1 MDRKTYICRKLFKA
15 FEWAGQGFPCRIS
28 TSEASEVEQARE
40 AAGVAWAV
48 QESLSLVGFRRAKP
62 PSWSRRGKKTVGL
75 AWTGQGLPEQF
86 FRRAKPPSWGGR
98 TKQLG
103 WHGLGKGSLVDFRRA
118 KPPSWSGS
126 DERSS
131 ELNRAKELA
140 GLAWAGQ
147 EFPRRIPT
155 SKASKLGGRGK
166 QLGWHG
172 QARRV
177 PSHRISTRNLCPGWI
192 LCGWCWGGLPS
203 SDFDEGSCPGW
214 ILCGWCWGE
223 LPSSDF
229 DEDSGEPPKR
239 KVVLGRAPKEKSS
252 TQKSPRKGN

>member
-1 MDRKTYICRKLFKA
+1 LDRKTCIYRKLFKA

-155 SKASKLGGRGK
+155 SKASKLGG
-166 QLGWHG
+166 
-172 QARRV
+172 ARK
-177 PSHRISTRNLCPGWI
+177 TA
-192 LCGWCWGGLPS
+192 GLAWASQKGSLAP
-203 SDFDEGSCPGW
+203 DFDEGSCALAG
-214 ILCGWCWGE
+214 
-223 LPSSDF
+223 SS
-229 DEDSGEPPKR
+229 
-239 KVVLGRAPKEKSS
+239 VVGAGGGFPRRISTREAALAGSSVVGAGGSFPRRISTRTRESPQREK
-252 TQKSPRKGN
+252 